1 MRNLRSH
8 SQGGAPREVRG
19 FRPKEVFN
27 KMNIFI
33 IGSTVICTII
43 IVRLFQLQIL
53 SHDYYQSLATQEQ
66 SGLVELPAQRGNII
80 IKDYHSNEEF
90 AIATN
95 TTMNLVYADPTLIK
109 DPNFVANKLEPLLY
123 SLPEERA
130 TEQNRIDKIAR
141 NLPPDITEE
150 DKKKLLTPL
159 TDEELK
165 TQFKQNLLTQISEK
179 KRKDIIL
186 ASTLSDQNL
195 SQIKSLKLPGIE
207 VIGKS
212 VHANPAQVGSTIT
225 TAAALTQL
233 LEIPT
238 KKLETILKGEN
249 RYVVL
254 KRKLDP
260 KISDQI
266 TALFKSDK
274 DKMFAGIGMK
284 EEYFRYYPE
293 GQLASNVIGYVDN
306 TNIGQYGIESSF
318 NTQLQGV
325 RGKLQTKKDSI
336 GRQITVGESTLEAS
350 VDGDNIVLTI
360 DRSVQLEVE
369 RILAE
374 DTQTFQADS
383 GQVLIMNPK
392 TGAIISMANFPS
404 FDPNRYGDVFK
415 KIEIKLTPDE
425 IKKLTPTKE
434 KGVYHFY
441 LNDVTLDY
449 YPVFETL
456 DDKNNVHFYRY
467 ANFRGPEVYHNKI
480 VSWPYE
486 PGSVFK
492 PIVMASAFD
501 DGDVTPNTTY
511 IDNAPVG
518 VDWNVYSKKFDFFIK
533 NSTNKYWGLINMQTV
548 IAKSLNTGMTFV
560 AKKMGPSLFYAYMKK
575 FGLMDRTEIEFDNE
589 VAGKVEYYDQWTESE
604 LATHAFGQG
613 LTITLIQLGS
623 AYCALA
629 NGGILM
635 QPHIVEEVRHPD
647 GKITKTEPRQI
658 RRVISED
665 SASKISSI
673 MVYTVDNGEGKG
685 GKVEGHAVAGKTGTA
700 QTYKRGIALFGKG
713 TTIGS
718 FSGYA
723 PVKDPQ
729 FVVMVKYDHPRSSEW
744 GSSTAAETSGRIM
757 SFLFDYYNIP
767 PDRQASGA
775 TIQQ

>member
-1 MRNLRSH
+1 
-8 SQGGAPREVRG
+8 
-19 FRPKEVFN
+19 
-27 KMNIFI
+27 MNIFV
-33 IGSTVICTII
+33 IGSTLICTII
-43 IVRLFQLQIL
+43 IIRLFQLQIL
-53 SHDYYQSLATQEQ
+53 SHDYYQNLAMQEQ

-95 TTMNLVYADPTLIK
+95 TTMNMIYADPTLIK
-109 DPNFVANKLEPLLY
+109 DPNFVVSKLEPLLFN
-123 SLPEERA
+123 LADERA
-130 TEQNRIDKIAR
+130 ADQNRIDKIAR
-141 NLPPDITEE
+141 DLPVGITEE

-159 TDEELK
+159 TDVELE
-165 TQFKQNLLTQISEK
+165 TQFKQNFLAEISEK
-179 KRKDIIL
+179 RRKDIIL
-186 ASTLSDQNL
+186 ASTLDDTTL
-195 SQIKSLKLPGIE
+195 SQIKAQNISGIE

-212 VHANPAQVGSTIT
+212 VHAHPDQIGSGATV
-225 TAAALTQL
+225 ASALTQL

-260 KISDQI
+260 KISDQV

-274 DKMFAGIGMK
+274 DKTFAGIGMK

-306 TNIGQYGIESSF
+306 TNVGQYGIESSF

-369 RILAE
+369 KILAQ
-374 DTQTFQADS
+374 DTNTFQADS

-392 TGAIISMANFPS
+392 TGAVIAMANFPS

-415 KIEIKLTPDE
+415 KIEIKLSPDE
-425 IKKLTPTKE
+425 IKNLSPTKD
-434 KGVYHFY
+434 KGVYNFY
-441 LNDVTLDY
+441 VNDVTLDY

-456 DDKNNVHFYRY
+456 DEKNNIHYFRY
-467 ANFRGPEVYHNKI
+467 ANFRGPEVYHNKV

-492 PIVMASAFD
+492 PIIMSSAFD
-501 DGDVTPNTTY
+501 DGDATPNTTY
-511 IDNAPVG
+511 VDNGPVG

-548 IAKSLNTGMTFV
+548 IAKSLNTGMTFIS
-560 AKKMGPSLFYAYMKK
+560 KKMGPSLFYAYMKK

-589 VAGKVEYYDQWTESE
+589 VSGKVEYYDKWTESE

-613 LTITLIQLGS
+613 LTVTLMQMGA

-635 QPHIVEEVRHPD
+635 QPHIVDEIRHAD
-647 GKITKTEPRQI
+647 GKVSKTEPRQI

-665 SASKISSI
+665 AASKIASI

-685 GKVEGHAVAGKTGTA
+685 GKVLGHAVAGKTGTA
-700 QTYKRGIALFGKG
+700 QTYRRGIALFGKG

-718 FSGYA
+718 FSGFA

-729 FVVMVKYDHPRSSEW
+729 FVVLVKYDHPRSSEW

-757 SFLFDYYNIP
+757 TFLFDYYNIP
-767 PDRQASGA
+767 PDRQTSGEIA
-775 TIQQ
+775 PTK

>member
-1 MRNLRSH
+1 MRNLRS
-8 SQGGAPREVRG
+8 

-27 KMNIFI
+27 KMNILI
-33 IGSTVICTII
+33 IGSTLICTII
-43 IVRLFQLQIL
+43 IVRLFQLQVL
-53 SHDYYQSLATQEQ
+53 SHDYYQNLATQEQ
-66 SGLVELPAQRGNII
+66 SGMVELPAQRGNII

-109 DPNFVANKLEPLLY
+109 DPNYVANKIVPLLF
-123 SLPEERA
+123 SLTEERA
-130 TEQNRIDKIAR
+130 IEQARIDKIAR
-141 NLPPDITEE
+141 NLPATITEE
-150 DKKKLLTPL
+150 EKKKLLTPL
-159 TDEELK
+159 TDVELE
-165 TQFKQNLLTQISEK
+165 TQFKQNLLTEISEK
-179 KRKDIIL
+179 KRKDITLVSIL
-186 ASTLSDQNL
+186 DDQTLNQIKTLNL
-195 SQIKSLKLPGIE
+195 SGITI
-207 VIGKS
+207 IGKS
-212 VHANPAQVGSTIT
+212 VHANPEQISSGAN

-233 LEIPT
+233 LGIPS

-260 KISDQI
+260 KISDKI
-266 TALFKSDK
+266 TELFKSDK
-274 DKMFAGIGMK
+274 EKMFNGIAMK

-293 GQLASNVIGYVDN
+293 GQLAANVIGYVDN

-318 NTQLQGV
+318 NNQLQGT
-325 RGKLQTKKDSI
+325 RGKLQAKKDAI

-350 VDGDNIVLTI
+350 VDGDNVVLTI

-374 DTQTFQADS
+374 DTKAFDADS

-392 TGAIISMANFPS
+392 TGAVIAMANYPS

-425 IKKLTPTKE
+425 VKKLSPTKE
-434 KGVYHFY
+434 KGVYNFY
-441 LNDVTLDY
+441 VNDITLDY
-449 YPVFETL
+449 YPVFETI
-456 DDKNNVHFYRY
+456 DEKGNIHYSRY

-492 PIVMASAFD
+492 SIVMASAFD

-511 IDNAPVG
+511 IDNGPVG
-518 VDWNVYSKKFDFFIK
+518 VDWNIYSKKYDFFIK

-560 AKKMGPSLFYAYMKK
+560 SKKMGPALFYAYLKK
-575 FGLMDRTEIEFDNE
+575 FGLLDRTEIEFDNE
-589 VAGKVEYYDQWTESE
+589 VAGKVEYYDKWTESE

-613 LTITLIQLGS
+613 LTITMIQLGE

-635 QPHIVEEVRHPD
+635 QPHIIEEIRHAN
-647 GKITKTEPRQI
+647 GKVTKTEPRQI

-665 SASKISSI
+665 AASKIASI

-700 QTYKRGIALFGKG
+700 QTYRRGIALVGKG

-718 FSGYA
+718 FSGFA

-729 FVVMVKYDHPRSSEW
+729 FVILVKYDHPRSSEW
-744 GSSTAAETSGRIM
+744 GSATAAETSSRIS

-767 PDRQASGA
+767 PDRPTTGQV
-775 TIQQ
+775 TPVQ